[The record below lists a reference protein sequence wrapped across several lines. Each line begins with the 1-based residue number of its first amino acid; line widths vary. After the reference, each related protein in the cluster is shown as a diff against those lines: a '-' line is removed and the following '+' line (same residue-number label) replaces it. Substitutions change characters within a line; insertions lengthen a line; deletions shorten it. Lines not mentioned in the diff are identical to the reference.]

1 MTSSIG
7 TVGIIGGSGML
18 GRAIAHALLRS
29 GTIAPE
35 RLWISNRSGNS
46 AGLEASPAINI
57 TTNNQELVKA
67 CDTVLL
73 SVPPKDAAAIGI
85 GIDARNKL
93 VASVMAGVSLQKL
106 QDLTGAA
113 RVVRA
118 MSSPAAEFSLAYSP
132 WTASAAV
139 TGEDRNVIAALFG
152 ACGTTDEV
160 PDEPQIEIFTA
171 ITGPVPGFVAYFA
184 ACMSDYA
191 VTRGIDPTVA
201 DKSIRQLFLAA
212 GHMMAEGTMTPTGHV
227 QQMIDYAGTTAA
239 GLNTMASSD
248 ISDAIAAGLDAAV
261 EKTRQ
266 IG

>member
-1 MTSSIG
+1 MTSSMG

-29 GTIAPE
+29 GTVAPE
-35 RLWISNRSGNS
+35 RFWISNRSGNS
-46 AGLEASPAINI
+46 AGFEATPAINI
-57 TTNNQELVKA
+57 TTNNQQLVEA

-73 SVPPKDAAAIGI
+73 SVPPKDAPAIGI
-85 GIDARNKL
+85 NAGDKL

-106 QDLTGAA
+106 QELTGSA

-139 TGEDRNVIAALFG
+139 TGKDRNTIAALFG
-152 ACGTTDEV
+152 ACGATDEV
-160 PDEPQIEIFTA
+160 PDEAQIEIFTA

-191 VTRGIDPTVA
+191 VTRGIDPAVA

-212 GHMMAEGTMTPTGHV
+212 GHMLAEGTMTPGGHV

-239 GLNTMASSD
+239 GLNAMASSD
-248 ISDAIAAGLDAAV
+248 IADAIAAALDAAV
-261 EKTRQ
+261 EKTKQ
-266 IG
+266 MG

>member
-1 MTSSIG
+1 MTTPMG

-29 GTIAPE
+29 GTVAPE
-35 RLWISNRSGNS
+35 RFWISNRSGSS
-46 AGLEASPAINI
+46 AGFEAYPAIHI
-57 TTNNQELVKA
+57 TTNNQELVEA

-73 SVPPKDAAAIGI
+73 SVPPKDAPAIGI
-85 GIDARNKL
+85 NAGDKL

-106 QDLTGAA
+106 QELTGSV

-132 WTASAAV
+132 WTTSAAV
-139 TGEDRNVIAALFG
+139 TGEDRNTITTLFG
-152 ACGTTDEV
+152 ACGATDEV
-160 PDEPQIEIFTA
+160 PDEAQIEIFTA

-191 VTRGIDPTVA
+191 VTRGIDPAVA

-212 GHMMAEGTMTPTGHV
+212 GHMLAESTMTPGGHV

-239 GLNTMASSD
+239 GLNAMASSD
-248 ISDAIAAGLDAAV
+248 IADAIAAALDAAV

-266 IG
+266 MG